1 MRWTVRRGLPAAGS
15 PLFQV
20 GALIA
25 EGGGAA
31 VAGQHDS
38 VVLEAAE
45 ELFEH
50 VGEELAEL
58 LRGVGLAHAAG
69 EEGIAG
75 EQQGCGGAV
84 FPGGFE
90 GVDDGSGGVAGHVQ
104 GADDGVREVE
114 VEAFAAGQFFF
125 DGVVFQFLNLSS
137 VSCTR
142 GGHGTGEVVELL
154 NSADV
159 VPVAVSNQNAGQTNS
174 AGPDGVEVL
183 FLLHDAHAAF
193 FTICQF
199 ELRAVV
205 QERVESECVEFFC
218 IVCRVDEHLL
228 AGGAH
233 GDEVDAIV
241 HLGDA
246 ERTDGQFR
254 VLKDEGG
261 FGVSSHSSSV
271 GVVTAQQAPMRN
283 TPLSAHSALTAR
295 DTCTGCMCAGCMCG
309 MHREQILEHA
319 QYRLGSARIR
329 FRLDSAR
336 LRVQ

>member
-1 MRWTVRRGLPAAGS
+1 MDP
-15 PLFQV
+15 
-20 GALIA
+20 
-25 EGGGAA
+25 
-31 VAGQHDS
+31 
-38 VVLEAAE
+38 
-45 ELFEH
+45 
-50 VGEELAEL
+50 
-58 LRGVGLAHAAG
+58 
-69 EEGIAG
+69 
-75 EQQGCGGAV
+75 
-84 FPGGFE
+84 
-90 GVDDGSGGVAGHVQ
+90 GGVAGHVQ
-104 GADDGVREVE
+104 GADDGVGEVE

-142 GGHGTGEVVELL
+142 GGHGTGEVIELL

-174 AGPDGVEVL
+174 AGPDGVEIL

-205 QERVESECVEFFC
+205 QERVKSECVEFFC

-271 GVVTAQQAPMRN
+271 GVVTAQHAPMRFA
-283 TPLSAHSALTAR
+283 PLSAHSALNAR
-295 DTCTGCMCAGCMCG
+295 DTCTGCLCG

-319 QYRLGSARIR
+319 RYGLGSARIR
-329 FRLDSAR
+329 FRLDPAR
-336 LRVQ
+336 LRFH